1 MIILPEQAKVVLGPP
16 KCATTTL
23 HYDLV
28 RPPWLGFQIDPDAQ
42 HDFQVPKQY
51 EHFQIVAPVRDP
63 YERATSLYWHYLR
76 DVRRERGM
84 AKGQKTSKMWVKI
97 PIPENEISF
106 VCYMEMVMH
115 GELLHYLVRPEYYFF
130 TNTISDWLD
139 NALRVDAFIH
149 VEDLETDWAVLVGAE
164 RGEVQ
169 FSTRNAP
176 GREPWEK
183 YRSDRAVE
191 LVDEWAREDFL
202 RYGYDHQ
209 TCTNP

>member
-16 KCATTTL
+16 KCATTSL

-42 HDFQVPKQY
+42 HDFQVPEQY
-51 EHFQIVAPVRDP
+51 EHFQIIAPVRDP

-76 DVRRERGM
+76 DVRRERGIEQGL
-84 AKGQKTSKMWVKI
+84 APKKWRAI

-106 VCYMEMVMH
+106 VFYMEMVMR
-115 GELLHYLVRPEYYFF
+115 GELLHIARSNYLFF
-130 TNTISDWLD
+130 TNTVSDWLD
-139 NALRVDAFIH
+139 NAPRVDAFIH

-164 RGEVQ
+164 WGEIQ

-183 YRSDRAVE
+183 YQSDRAVK

-209 TCTNP
+209 TCARP